1 MSVFQ
6 ERVIQTPLLPGCLQG
21 KEVCVSRAQR
31 TISRSAAPGM
41 RLKRA
46 RLKATPPRAVGPW
59 INPIRLC
66 STLQHRL
73 QRETRMGRALLA
85 TAALLIIAASP
96 AMPQQKTIKI
106 GFISTFSGPVAAI
119 GNDMRNSFELGL
131 DHNGRKL
138 GGLPVEVIYE
148 DDLFKPEV
156 GVQKT
161 QKLIESDK
169 VDFIVG
175 YIWSNVLLAS
185 LKPLVDSQTF
195 TIVTNAGASQL
206 AGELCS
212 PYVFST
218 SWNNDQTP
226 QAVGLYM
233 NQKGVKTAFLIGPN
247 YAAGKDMLEGVAATF
262 KGQIVGRELT
272 RWPDQLDFAAE
283 LSKARAAKP
292 DAIFAFYPGGPG
304 IQFITQ
310 YVQSGLK
317 GQIPLYTAFTIDE
330 LSLPR
335 LKELAVGIPG
345 AQEWVND
352 LPNEANKKFVTDY
365 KAKYKSSPSFYG
377 AQTYDAVALIESALK
392 AVNNDMSKKED
403 LRKALEKADFKS
415 VRGNF
420 KFGPNHIPIQN
431 FYLQDAVKQGDEY
444 VLKTV
449 ATIVENDQDKHF
461 QNCHMK

>member
-1 MSVFQ
+1 
-6 ERVIQTPLLPGCLQG
+6 
-21 KEVCVSRAQR
+21 
-31 TISRSAAPGM
+31 M
-41 RLKRA
+41 RK
-46 RLKATPPRAVGPW
+46 
-59 INPIRLC
+59 
-66 STLQHRL
+66 
-73 QRETRMGRALLA
+73 ALLA

-169 VDFIVG
+169 VDFVVG

-272 RWPDQLDFAAE
+272 RWPDQLDFSAE
-283 LSKARAAKP
+283 LSKAREARCHLRVLSGRP
-292 DAIFAFYPGGPG
+292 RYPVHHAIRAIGSQG
-304 IQFITQ
+304 
-310 YVQSGLK
+310 S
-317 GQIPLYTAFTIDE
+317 D
-330 LSLPR
+330 
-335 LKELAVGIPG
+335 
-345 AQEWVND
+345 
-352 LPNEANKKFVTDY
+352 
-365 KAKYKSSPSFYG
+365 
-377 AQTYDAVALIESALK
+377 SALHRVHHRRIVT
-392 AVNNDMSKKED
+392 A
-403 LRKALEKADFKS
+403 AAQGAG
-415 VRGNF
+415 RGHPRRA
-420 KFGPNHIPIQN
+420 GMGERSSQ
-431 FYLQDAVKQGDEY
+431 
-444 VLKTV
+444 
-449 ATIVENDQDKHF
+449 
-461 QNCHMK
+461 

>member
-1 MSVFQ
+1 M
-6 ERVIQTPLLPGCLQG
+6 
-21 KEVCVSRAQR
+21 
-31 TISRSAAPGM
+31 
-41 RLKRA
+41 KR
-46 RLKATPPRAVGPW
+46 
-59 INPIRLC
+59 I
-66 STLQHRL
+66 
-73 QRETRMGRALLA
+73 LLA
-85 TAALLIIAASP
+85 TSAIVALAVAPAAA
-96 AMPQQKTIKI
+96 QQKTVKI

-131 DHNGRKL
+131 DHLGRKL

-148 DDLFKPEV
+148 DDGFKPEI
-156 GVQKT
+156 GKQKT
-161 QKLIESDK
+161 EKLIQSDK
-169 VDFIVG
+169 VDFVVG

-185 LKPLVDSQTF
+185 LKPLVDSKTF
-195 TIVTNAGASQL
+195 TIITNAGASQV

-226 QAVGLYM
+226 QALGLYM

-272 RWPDQLDFAAE
+272 AWPGQLDFSAE

-292 DAIFAFYPGGPG
+292 DAIFAFYPGGAG

-317 GQIPLYTAFTIDE
+317 GQIPLYTVFTIDD

-335 LKELAVGIPG
+335 LKDLAVGIPG
-345 AQEWVND
+345 AQQWVND
-352 LPNEANKKFVTDY
+352 LPNEANKKYVADY
-365 KAKYKSSPSFYG
+365 KAKYKSNPSFYG
-377 AQTYDAVALIESALK
+377 SQTYDAVALIDSGLK
-392 AVNNDMSKKED
+392 AVNGDTSKKDE
-403 LRKALEKADFKS
+403 LRRALEKADFKS

-420 KFGPNHIPIQN
+420 KFGPNHVPIQN
-431 FYLQDAVKQGDEY
+431 FYLQDAVKDGNDY
-444 VLKTV
+444 RLKTV
-449 ATIVENDQDKHF
+449 ATIVENDQDKHVGK
-461 QNCHMK
+461 CHMPK

>member
-1 MSVFQ
+1 MRIRKSRRTVLSALTLIHYDTSIIG
-6 ERVIQTPLLPGCLQG
+6 RWSANLQAFLG
-21 KEVCVSRAQR
+21 E
-31 TISRSAAPGM
+31 ISNM
-41 RLKRA
+41 K
-46 RLKATPPRAVGPW
+46 KV
-59 INPIRLC
+59 
-66 STLQHRL
+66 
-73 QRETRMGRALLA
+73 LLA
-85 TAALLIIAASP
+85 GCAALALGLAPAA
-96 AMPQQKTIKI
+96 AQQKTVKI

-131 DHNGRKL
+131 DHLGRKL

-148 DDLFKPEV
+148 DDQIKPDV

-169 VDFIVG
+169 VDFVVG

-185 LKPLVDSQTF
+185 LKPLVDSKTV
-195 TIVTNAGASQL
+195 TVVTNAGASQL

-218 SWNNDQTP
+218 SWQNDQTP

-233 NQKGVKTAFLIGPN
+233 NQKGVKSAFLIGPN
-247 YAAGKDMLEGVAATF
+247 YAAGKDMLAGVAATF
-262 KGQIVGRELT
+262 KGQIIGQELT
-272 RWPDQLDFAAE
+272 RWPDQLDFSAE

-292 DAIFAFYPGGPG
+292 DAIFAFYPGGAG
-304 IQFITQ
+304 VQFVTQ
-310 YVQSGLK
+310 YAQSGLK

-335 LKELAVGIPG
+335 LKDLAIGIPG

-352 LPNEANKKFVTDY
+352 LPNEANKKFVADY
-365 KAKYKSSPSFYG
+365 KAKFKSSPSFYG
-377 AQTYDAVALIESALK
+377 AQTYDAVALLDSAVK
-392 AVNNDMSKKED
+392 AVKGDLSKKD
-403 LRKALEKADFKS
+403 DMRKEMEKANFKS

-420 KFGPNHIPIQN
+420 KFGHNHIPIQN
-431 FYLQDAVKQGDEY
+431 FYLQDAVKQGDDY

-449 ATIVENDQDKHF
+449 ATIVQNDQDRFHDK
-461 QNCHMK
+461 CPMK

>member
-1 MSVFQ
+1 
-6 ERVIQTPLLPGCLQG
+6 
-21 KEVCVSRAQR
+21 
-31 TISRSAAPGM
+31 
-41 RLKRA
+41 
-46 RLKATPPRAVGPW
+46 
-59 INPIRLC
+59 
-66 STLQHRL
+66 
-73 QRETRMGRALLA
+73 
-85 TAALLIIAASP
+85 
-96 AMPQQKTIKI
+96 
-106 GFISTFSGPVAAI
+106 
-119 GNDMRNSFELGL
+119 
-131 DHNGRKL
+131 
-138 GGLPVEVIYE
+138 
-148 DDLFKPEV
+148 
-156 GVQKT
+156 
-161 QKLIESDK
+161 
-169 VDFIVG
+169 
-175 YIWSNVLLAS
+175 
-185 LKPLVDSQTF
+185 
-195 TIVTNAGASQL
+195 
-206 AGELCS
+206 
-212 PYVFST
+212 
-218 SWNNDQTP
+218 
-226 QAVGLYM
+226 M
-233 NQKGVKTAFLIGPN
+233 NQKGVKSAFLIGPN

-272 RWPDQLDFAAE
+272 RWPDQLDFSAE

-292 DAIFAFYPGGPG
+292 EAIFAFYPGGAG

-335 LKELAVGIPG
+335 LKDLALGIPG

-352 LPNEANKKFVTDY
+352 LPNEANKKFVADY

-377 AQTYDAVALIESALK
+377 AQTYDAVGLIDSALK

-415 VRGNF
+415 VRGSF

-431 FYLQDAVKQGDEY
+431 FYLQDVVKQGDDY